1 MPWRIVH
8 LVEGHLGLTPLW
20 GQFTTEELS
29 HYDQTALGAISRGQH
44 PLMHNIYD
52 CSGLDS
58 LPPLIEMSKLQVGQ
72 HPRVGWIIFVGIR
85 SDLLKFILSMTT
97 QMFGHRL
104 RFMKSHTEALQFLQ
118 QVDSTLP
125 KLDNFDIPAIVK
137 QLHAG
142 EIPPGVTYIGP

>member
-8 LVEGHLGLTPLW
+8 LVKGHLGLTPLW
-20 GQFTTEELS
+20 GQFTQEELKQ
-29 HYDQTALGAISRGQH
+29 YDETALDAISRGQH

-58 LPPLIEMSKLQVGQ
+58 LPPLMEMSKLQVGQ

-85 SDLLKFILSMTT
+85 SDLLKFVLSMTT

-104 RFMKSHTEALQFLQ
+104 RFMKSHAEALQFLQ

-125 KLDNFDIPAIVK
+125 DLGKFDVPVMVNQI
-137 QLHAG
+137 HAG
-142 EIPPGVTYIGP
+142 ITPDGVIPIGP